1 MHCSAAD
8 IYPIALP
15 YSFSLSLDY
24 CYSAD
29 GDTGFRNIENMVDMF
44 LDPKTMLGP
53 LAGGKMSSTSKK
65 RYTRMV
71 NKDKDGVKEER
82 YIRPGYV
89 NRYAE
94 RTPIVQIGGFKYE
107 GKRIVTA
114 KGNAVRG
121 ISHKEFLAEFEE
133 VEESVVTPAIYMCS
147 LNENWGFFSSA
158 FPNRTMQWGRYP
170 KNKAQKKTLKTFL
183 DSDKTVMMI
192 INQHSNFSHPKLLV
206 LPRGI
211 PLTWGYTNKIVW
223 DSMNFVI
230 ANERKEQLLASMASD
245 WGPRK

>member
-1 MHCSAAD
+1 ML
-8 IYPIALP
+8 LP
-15 YSFSLSLDY
+15 
-24 CYSAD
+24 AD
-29 GDTGFRNIENMVDMF
+29 GDTGFRNIENMVDVF
-44 LDPKTMLGP
+44 LDPKTMLSP
-53 LAGGKMSSTSKK
+53 LAGGRMTSTSKK
-65 RYTRMV
+65 RYARTVSR
-71 NKDKDGVKEER
+71 DKEGDTQEES

-89 NRYAE
+89 NSYAE
-94 RTPIVQIGGFKYE
+94 RTPIAQIGAFKYE

-133 VEESVVTPAIYMCS
+133 LERAQALVTPAIYMCS

-170 KNKAQKKTLKTFL
+170 KNKEQRKTLTTFL
-183 DSDKTVMMI
+183 DSDKTVMMV

-223 DSMNFVI
+223 DSMHFVV
-230 ANERKEQLLASMASD
+230 ANEVKTVLLSSMASD
-245 WGPRK
+245 WGPRELPCLAC

>member
-1 MHCSAAD
+1 MFLSAIVFD
-8 IYPIALP
+8 N
-15 YSFSLSLDY
+15 SL
-24 CYSAD
+24 D
-29 GDTGFRNIENMVDMF
+29 GDTGFKNVENMVDLF

-53 LAGGKMSSTSKK
+53 LANGKMTSTSKR
-65 RYTRMV
+65 RYARMV
-71 NKDKDGVKEER
+71 SKEVDGGKQEER

-94 RTPIVQIGGFKYE
+94 RTPITQIGAFKYE

-133 VEESVVTPAIYMCS
+133 VEDDLVTPAIYMCS

-170 KNKAQKKTLKTFL
+170 KNKSQKKTLKTFL

-223 DSMNFVI
+223 DSMQFVA
-230 ANERKEQLLASMASD
+230 ANEVKMQLLASMASD